1 MGKIINAVCE
11 WMVGIANDNSHGY
24 SQDAN
29 KRWLSPDV
37 DCSSFVILSWENN
50 GDGKTPV
57 KSKYGATYTGNMKQ
71 AFTKAGFK
79 AIKFQ
84 KGMAL
89 IKGDVLLNEKH
100 HTALYLG
107 DNRLVHASSSET
119 GGKYGKE
126 GDNTGREVC
135 VRDFYIPSYGWDY
148 VLRYEEDEEPVTGN
162 PYPMPT
168 SLISFGTQGQG
179 CLWLQWELRKR
190 GYDIALDGD
199 FGKETKNALLDFQK
213 KAFPNQPSEWDAVC
227 GEKTR
232 KALLSDNDYSTP
244 AKPNNPYTRPTRII
258 KLNCVGN
265 DVKYCQYLLNQK
277 DNANLII
284 DGSFGKL
291 SKQATI
297 NFQKKVFPNQP
308 NEWDG
313 CIGTKTL
320 TKLEQ

>member
-126 GDNTGREVC
+126 GDNTGKEVC

-148 VLRYEEDEEPVTGN
+148 VLRYEEQEEPVTGN

-179 CLWLQWELRKR
+179 CRWLQYELVEA
-190 GYDIALDGD
+190 GADIQIDGD
-199 FGKETKNALLDFQK
+199 FGKLTKQALLDFQR
-213 KAFPNQPSEWDAVC
+213 AVGIEADAIC
-227 GEKTR
+227 GAITRQKLIENKT
-232 KALLSDNDYSTP
+232 KVIGV
-244 AKPNNPYTRPTRII
+244 KPKNPYPRPTRII
-258 KLNCVGN
+258 KLNCKGE
-265 DVKYCQYLLNQK
+265 DVKFCQFLLNQK
-277 DNANLII
+277 DNANLAV

-297 NFQKKVFPNQP
+297 NFQKKAFPNQP

-313 CIGTKTL
+313 VIGTKTL
-320 TKLEQ
+320 TKLEA

>member
-107 DNRLVHASSSET
+107 DNRLVHASGSET

-126 GDNTGREVC
+126 GDSTGKEVC

-179 CLWLQWELRKR
+179 VFWLQYELNEA
-190 GYDIALDGD
+190 GASLQLDGD
-199 FGKETKNALLDFQK
+199 FGKLTKQALLDFQRAVGIEDDAICGAITRQKLIENKTKVIGVKPKNPYTRPTRLLKKGYKGDDVKYIQWGLNRKGYKLQEDGSFGALTENAVYDFQK
-213 KAFPNQPSEWDAVC
+213 KAFPNQPSEWDKIV
-227 GEKTR
+227 GQKTL
-232 KALLSDNDYSTP
+232 KALES
-244 AKPNNPYTRPTRII
+244 
-258 KLNCVGN
+258 
-265 DVKYCQYLLNQK
+265 
-277 DNANLII
+277 
-284 DGSFGKL
+284 
-291 SKQATI
+291 
-297 NFQKKVFPNQP
+297 
-308 NEWDG
+308 
-313 CIGTKTL
+313 
-320 TKLEQ
+320 

>member
-148 VLRYEEDEEPVTGN
+148 VLRYEEQEEPVTGN

-179 CLWLQWELRKR
+179 VFWLQYELNEA
-190 GYDIALDGD
+190 GASLQLDGD
-199 FGKETKNALLDFQK
+199 FGKLTKQALLDFQRAVGIEADAICGAITRQKLIENKTKVIGVKPKNPYTRPTRLLKKGCKGDDVKYIQWELNRKGYKLQEDGSFGALTENAVYDFQK
-213 KAFPNQPSEWDAVC
+213 KAFPNQPSEWDKIV
-227 GEKTR
+227 GQKTL
-232 KALLSDNDYSTP
+232 KALES
-244 AKPNNPYTRPTRII
+244 
-258 KLNCVGN
+258 
-265 DVKYCQYLLNQK
+265 
-277 DNANLII
+277 
-284 DGSFGKL
+284 
-291 SKQATI
+291 
-297 NFQKKVFPNQP
+297 
-308 NEWDG
+308 
-313 CIGTKTL
+313 
-320 TKLEQ
+320 